1 LKRFRLLSLTVLFAF
16 FISILVITPVS
27 AATLEGEVFDLAEE
41 NSAYKVI
48 VPNFVELKDMQVD
61 VMGEYM
67 MDLENVIV
75 MAMPAVDAN
84 GHYPLFEIV
93 TTDTKAGKVDSYPG
107 TYTGGQVGNFYGN
120 FENGSIIYTASF
132 SLEKDTVYM
141 LNFNVLDKEDNFIHA
156 FEGLYFIF
164 VDQASQPAPIKPV
177 SDRVTAL
184 TTSSK
189 VVVDGKEVA
198 FEAYNIDGSN
208 YFKLRDL
215 AMALNESKGQFQV
228 GWDAPNKSISLTK
241 GEAYTA
247 DGSELAV
254 SETPHNKIADP
265 SSAKLY
271 VDGNEVSLTAYTIDG
286 NNYFKLRD
294 IAKAIDFGVEWNAE
308 LSLIGLDSTTGYTE

>member
-1 LKRFRLLSLTVLFAF
+1 MKKFRALSFIVLAF
-16 FISILVITPVS
+16 IISILVITPVS
-27 AATLEGEVFDLAEE
+27 AATLEGEKFDLAEE
-41 NSAYKVI
+41 NSAYQVI
-48 VPNFVELKDMQVD
+48 IPNFIELKDMQVD

-67 MDLENVIV
+67 EDLKNVIV
-75 MAMPAVDAN
+75 MALPAPDAD
-84 GHYPLFEIV
+84 GHYPIFEIV
-93 TTDTKAGKVDSYPG
+93 TTDNKADKVESYPG
-107 TYTGGQVGNFYGN
+107 TYSGGQAGNFYGN

-141 LNFNVLDKEDNFIHA
+141 LNFSVLDKEDQFIHS
-156 FEGLYFIF
+156 FEGLYFLF
-164 VDQASQPAPIKPV
+164 VDQAEQSAPIKPV
-177 SDRVTAL
+177 SDHVTAH

-241 GEAYTA
+241 GEPYKA

-254 SETPHNKIADP
+254 SENPQNKTADP

-294 IAKAIDFGVEWNAE
+294 IAKVIDFGVEWNAE
-308 LSLIGLDSTTGYTE
+308 LSLIGLDSTSGYTE